1 MQYTVKVCMLL
12 AGCGRSRETRCF
24 AGHADGH
31 EKACA
36 HTAFGN
42 GQHPHVVFEKLW
54 WQQVAMVE
62 GQPVPLLS
70 PHIVTAPSAGVSSA
84 WTVIIVTHKVA
95 KTADKYTRDSKWG
108 CCWRGS
114 KGGGH
119 PWSRN
124 SATPTHLLFGFIP
137 FFFKFTGLD
146 LDYSTTRTAQSIINH
161 HRQISDFPRTAGPV
175 TLPRLKDI

>member
-95 KTADKYTRDSKWG
+95 KTADKYTIIKRPLLGCGRLARSLSSKRERE
-108 CCWRGS
+108 RGN
-114 KGGGH
+114 
-119 PWSRN
+119 RE
-124 SATPTHLLFGFIP
+124 
-137 FFFKFTGLD
+137 
-146 LDYSTTRTAQSIINH
+146 
-161 HRQISDFPRTAGPV
+161 
-175 TLPRLKDI
+175 